1 MIAGIQL
8 QQFRSYKDSSFEF
21 DPGVNIIVGPNAS
34 GKTNLLESILVVSR
48 GQSYRVK
55 DAELLQIGA
64 QWARLDARLFTD
76 DVRTVKIQTKN
87 TSAVQKSFE
96 INEKVIARL
105 HASKQLPVVLFEPDH
120 LQLLSGSPDARRAY
134 LDDLIEQTYPEY
146 AALRKSYKRVLI
158 QRNNLLKQQS
168 TDIQKQLFVWNI
180 RLSELG
186 GKIARYR
193 VQLIALCNE
202 QITELY
208 DALSTRDNQIVI
220 EYVSKFL
227 PESYESSLL
236 SKLESNMQL
245 EIQRGYTLYGPH
257 RDDFVLLI
265 DGSRAE
271 DTASRGEIR
280 TLLLA
285 LKILELRIIEKARSQ
300 KPLLLLDDVFS
311 ELDGRRRQ
319 ALTSYV
325 SQYQTFITTTDADL
339 VVQHFAGKAS
349 IIPTDINSVTESMNV
364 NN

>member
-76 DVRTVKIQTKN
+76 DVRTVKIQIKN
-87 TSAVQKSFE
+87 TSAAVQKSFE

-105 HASKQLPVVLFEPDH
+105 HANKQLPVVLFEPDH

-168 TDIQKQLFVWNI
+168 ADIQKQLFVWNI

-193 VQLIALCNE
+193 AQLVALCNE

-265 DGSRAE
+265 DDNRAE

-349 IIPTDINSVTESMNV
+349 IIPTDNYSTVGSSE
-364 NN
+364 